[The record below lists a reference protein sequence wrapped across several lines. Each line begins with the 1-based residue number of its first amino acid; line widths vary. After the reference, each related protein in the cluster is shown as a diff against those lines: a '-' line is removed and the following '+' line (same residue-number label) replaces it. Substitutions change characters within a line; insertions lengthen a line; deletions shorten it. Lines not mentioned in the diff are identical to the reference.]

1 MVRQLNG
8 CSTSAPRC
16 SVAKQWIERTGSIDE
31 ESWVL
36 TLGGVKE
43 VASIAAVHLLKRLI
57 ALFLSFIHLYNF
69 TLTP

>member
-1 MVRQLNG
+1 M
-8 CSTSAPRC
+8 
-16 SVAKQWIERTGSIDE
+16 AKQWIERTGSIDE

-57 ALFLSFIHLYNF
+57 ALFL
-69 TLTP
+69 